1 MLEEKRPKQHSGG
14 RPRSEESKNAILN
27 ATVDL
32 LEESGYS
39 NLTIE
44 AIASHAGV
52 GKSTIYRWWPNKSYL
67 VFDAFLMSTETHLYF
82 LEKVSLRENFR
93 QHLHYLAT
101 ILNSTLGRTVVG
113 LVAGSGEESEF
124 ARAFYLNFLKSRRE
138 DAKRIL
144 EHAIAQGE
152 IQSTIDLDV
161 VSDMLYA
168 PVYYRI
174 LIYKKKVDSEFIN
187 TLVDQVMKSINVS

>member
-1 MLEEKRPKQHSGG
+1 M
-14 RPRSEESKNAILN
+14 
-27 ATVDL
+27 
-32 LEESGYS
+32 
-39 NLTIE
+39 
-44 AIASHAGV
+44 
-52 GKSTIYRWWPNKSYL
+52 
-67 VFDAFLMSTETHLYF
+67 
-82 LEKVSLRENFR
+82 
-93 QHLHYLAT
+93 
-101 ILNSTLGRTVVG
+101 VG
-113 LVAGSGEESEF
+113 LVAGSGEESEI

-174 LIYKKKVDSEFIN
+174 LIYKKKVDSKFIN
-187 TLVDQVMKSINVS
+187 TLVDQVMKSISVS

>member
-1 MLEEKRPKQHSGG
+1 MLEKNEQNSSWVEDRGV
-14 RPRSEESKNAILN
+14 RSLKTAILN

-32 LEESGYS
+32 LEETGYS

-44 AIASHAGV
+44 AIAAQASV
-52 GKSTIYRWWPNKSYL
+52 GKSTIYRWWPNKSFL
-67 VFDAFLMSTETHLYF
+67 VFDAFLLSTETHLYF
-82 LEKVSLRENFR
+82 LEKASLRENFR

-101 ILNSTLGRTVVG
+101 ILNGTLGRTVVG
-113 LVAGSGEESEF
+113 LVAGSGAESEI
-124 ARAFYLNFLKSRRE
+124 ARAFYQNFLKSRRE

-144 EHAIAQGE
+144 DLPIAQGE
-152 IQSTIDLDV
+152 IQSKMDLDV

-174 LIYKKKVDSEFIN
+174 LIYKKKVDSKFIN
-187 TLVDQVMKSINVS
+187 TLVDQVIKGIGIS

>member
-1 MLEEKRPKQHSGG
+1 MSEEKRTKQHSGG
-14 RPRSEESKNAILN
+14 RPRNEESKNAILN

-44 AIASHAGV
+44 AIAAHAGV

-93 QHLHYLAT
+93 QHLHYLG
-101 ILNSTLGRTVVG
+101 N
-113 LVAGSGEESEF
+113 
-124 ARAFYLNFLKSRRE
+124 
-138 DAKRIL
+138 
-144 EHAIAQGE
+144 
-152 IQSTIDLDV
+152 
-161 VSDMLYA
+161 
-168 PVYYRI
+168 
-174 LIYKKKVDSEFIN
+174 DSE
-187 TLVDQVMKSINVS
+187 